1 MRQLDREILRLALP
15 ALGALAADPLVS
27 LIDTAFIG
35 RLGAEALAGVA
46 VAGAVFSVAFA
57 VFNFL
62 EYAVTPLVAG
72 AVGRDDR
79 EEAAAAT
86 GAAFTMS
93 AAAGIV
99 AALVVFVL
107 RDPVLSLFASDPAV
121 VETAGEYLTIRL
133 LALPAV
139 MIVMAGHGVFRGFQ
153 DTRTPL
159 LVTLLLNLVNL
170 VLDPLLIFTAGWGVA
185 GAATATVIAQWTGA
199 LLFVWLVFFR
209 RRVALAAGLTG
220 VGRRVARLLLGAG
233 GKLAF
238 RSLSLLAAMT
248 ASTAFAARIGTP
260 ELAAHQIALQ
270 LWLFL
275 ALVVDALA
283 IAGQAMIGKRLGIA
297 ARDEAREVAS
307 RLLRMGVVFG
317 GLLAVVLTVVRPW
330 LGGWFTDDAAV
341 IAALGSIYWFLVA
354 AQPLNAVVFVWD
366 GVAIGASAFRVLA
379 WSTFAAAV
387 IAVAVM
393 AAGRQAGLGL
403 PGVWWGL
410 TAMMVVRGSAL
421 RWWIAAGPL
430 APARGPSRASR
441 GA

>member
-1 MRQLDREILRLALP
+1 MRPFDREILRLALP

-46 VAGAVFSVAFA
+46 VAAAVFGVAFA

-72 AVGRDDR
+72 SIGRGDDD
-79 EEAAAAT
+79 EAAATT
-86 GAAFTMS
+86 GAAFVIAVAAGV
-93 AAAGIV
+93 AAAILVFAFREPVLALFGAQDAV
-99 AALVVFVL
+99 AA
-107 RDPVLSLFASDPAV
+107 
-121 VETAGEYLTIRL
+121 TANEYLTIRL
-133 LALPAV
+133 LAVPAV
-139 MIVMAGHGVFRGFQ
+139 MIVMVGHGVYRGYQ

-170 VLDPLLIFTAGWGVA
+170 VLDPLLIFGAGWGVA
-185 GAATATVIAQWTGA
+185 GAATATVVAQWAGA
-199 LLFVWLVFFR
+199 LIFVWLVFAR
-209 RRVALAAGLTG
+209 RRIGIGIAFSGL
-220 VGRRVARLLLGAG
+220 GRRAVSPLLGAG

-238 RSLSLLAAMT
+238 RGLSLLAAIS
-248 ASTAFAARIGTP
+248 ASTAVAARIGTP
-260 ELAAHQIALQ
+260 QVAAHQIALQ

-283 IAGQAMIGKRLGIA
+283 IAGQAMVGKRMGGGN
-297 ARDEAREVAS
+297 RDEARAVAD
-307 RLLRMGVVFG
+307 RLLRMGIAVG
-317 GLLAVVLTVVRPW
+317 GLLAIGLVVVRPW

-341 IAALGSIYWFLVA
+341 IAALDSIYWFLVA

-379 WSTFAAAV
+379 WSTFVAAL

-393 AAGRQAGLGL
+393 VVGRQAGLGL
-403 PGVWWGL
+403 PAVWWGM
-410 TAMMVVRGSAL
+410 TAMMVVRGSVL
-421 RWWIAAGPL
+421 WWWFAAGPL
-430 APARGPSRASR
+430 GLARGPSPASR
-441 GA
+441 AA